1 MTSTMTASP
10 RSRNEMRKPSPAIS
24 NIAYSRKHGSQ
35 PIASRTPR
43 SLSCATP
50 HFEHRQSLPIFQLAG
65 RRFFAFDRANTLRP
79 LTPCPPRSH
88 VPSFQRACTS
98 YFTHTS
104 RSHGPLTRARGTTF
118 TIFLPLTAAAG
129 IHNGTFHDFRKT
141 AITNWFYQA
150 LSIYDVM
157 RLAGHSKYE
166 TTYRFYLQVKDG
178 LIDRARRATAYTVSQ
193 ELLQKC
199 CSRGFEGDNGKG

>member
-118 TIFLPLTAAAG
+118 TIFLPLTAAALPAPRPQG
-129 IHNGTFHDFRKT
+129 GPLAPLGVPSGTWR
-141 AITNWFYQA
+141 
-150 LSIYDVM
+150 LSRQTEPV
-157 RLAGHSKYE
+157 
-166 TTYRFYLQVKDG
+166 Q
-178 LIDRARRATAYTVSQ
+178 Q
-193 ELLQKC
+193 
-199 CSRGFEGDNGKG
+199 